1 MARLGDVFE
10 AQITGEWGNECVENE
25 AGTKVLRTTNFTSDG
40 MINFDNVVLRRIN
53 QSKVEK
59 KRLRYG
65 DIILEKSG
73 GTEKTP
79 VGRVVFCGKSIEDDT
94 YLCNN
99 FTQAMR
105 VNQEV
110 GCPRYVFY
118 FMWYLHHSGKTDLLQ
133 NKTTGIRNLQVKS
146 YLNEEIPLP
155 PLEEQRRIAAL
166 LDKVSDLIAKRQAQL
181 DKLDLLVKAR
191 FVEIFGDPVINPYGW
206 NVSALSDLGE
216 CKNGM
221 NFHTDDSGV
230 VIHCLGVGDFK
241 DLSLI
246 EDTSKLPTISLNEMP
261 SDDYLLANG
270 DIVFVRSNGNKALVG
285 RSVAVYPNDI
295 PTTFSGFCI
304 RFRIQNPSVLPS
316 YLLRVLKT
324 DSMRKKMAGRG
335 ANIQNLNQKILA
347 ELRIPIPGLAL
358 QEEYELFIK
367 KIDKSKLTI
376 QQSLDKLETLKK
388 ALMQQYFGG

>member
-1 MARLGDVFE
+1 MRLEEICEINMGQSPESSSYNDSREGMPFF
-10 AQITGEWGNECVENE
+10 QGNADFGQLHPTVRIWCDAPTKIAEC
-25 AGTKVLRTTNFTSDG
+25 
-40 MINFDNVVLRRIN
+40 
-53 QSKVEK
+53 
-59 KRLRYG
+59 G
-65 DIILEKSG
+65 DILISVRAPIGALNIADKQCCIGRGLAALTVNETLCSPKYLWYGLECKVDELNSK
-73 GTEKTP
+73 GTGSTFKAINKKTLA
-79 VGRVVFCGKSIEDDT
+79 ET
-94 YLCNN
+94 
-99 FTQAMR
+99 
-105 VNQEV
+105 
-110 GCPRYVFY
+110 
-118 FMWYLHHSGKTDLLQ
+118 
-133 NKTTGIRNLQVKS
+133 
-146 YLNEEIPLP
+146 EIPLP
-155 PLEEQRRIAAL
+155 SLEEQRRIAAL
-166 LDKVSDLIAKRQAQL
+166 LDKVSDLIAKRRAQL

-191 FVEIFGDPVINPYGW
+191 FVEMFGDPVINPFGW
-206 NVSALSDLGE
+206 NVSVLSDLGE

-304 RFRIQNPSVLPS
+304 RFRLQNSSILPS

-324 DSMRKKMAGRG
+324 DSMRKNMAGRG

-347 ELRIPIPGLAL
+347 ELRIPIPRLAL
-358 QEEYELFIK
+358 QEKYELFIK
-367 KIDKSKLTI
+367 KADKSKLTI

-388 ALMQQYFGG
+388 ALLQQYFG

>member
-1 MARLGDVFE
+1 MAKLGDICKI
-10 AQITGEWGNECVENE
+10 Q
-25 AGTKVLRTTNFTSDG
+25 
-40 MINFDNVVLRRIN
+40 
-53 QSKVEK
+53 
-59 KRLRYG
+59 
-65 DIILEKSG
+65 SG
-73 GTEKTP
+73 GTPSRAE
-79 VGRVVFCGKSIEDDT
+79 ST
-94 YLCNN
+94 YWNN
-99 FTQAMR
+99 
-105 VNQEV
+105 
-110 GCPRYVFY
+110 G
-118 FMWYLHHSGKTDLLQ
+118 
-133 NKTTGIRNLQVKS
+133 GIPWVKIS
-146 YLNEEIPLP
+146 DIKDKYLNNTEEHITEAGLKNSSAKIFPAGTILYTIFATLGETCILNIDASTNQAIAGIQIESNLVFKDYLYYYLLSQKNAVSQMGRGVAQNNINMKMLKEFEIPLP
-155 PLEEQRRIAAL
+155 PMEEQRRISAL
-166 LDKVSDLIAKRQAQL
+166 LDKVSDLIAKRRAQL
-181 DKLDLLVKAR
+181 DKLDLLVKSR
-191 FVEIFGDPVINPYGW
+191 FVEMFGDPVINPYGW
-206 NVSALSDLGE
+206 DTSDLINLGE

-221 NFHTDDSGV
+221 NFHTNDSGV

-304 RFRIQNPSVLPS
+304 RFRIQNPAILPS

-367 KIDKSKLTI
+367 KIDKSKLTV
-376 QQSLDKLETLKK
+376 QRSLDKLETLKK
-388 ALMQQYFGG
+388 ALMQQYF